1 MHHGEFEDPRLVVV
15 YDAESPWSA
24 EDEFFCAV
32 IAEFAPEPQRGSS
45 TRVLDVGCGT
55 GRLATGL
62 AGAGYEVTGLDPA
75 RASIEFARSREGGET
90 VTWIEG
96 TSQEIPETSFEVA
109 VMSKHVAQFFVS
121 DDAWATVLADVS
133 AALVPGGI
141 LTFDMR
147 DARNREWDEWTPDAV
162 DVVTLPDGREVEEW
176 TEITDETSNTVRF
189 RTHYTFP
196 DGTTLTSTATL
207 AFRDLDDLQS
217 SLSGAGFSILHAFGG
232 WQRQPL
238 GEGDGEILVV
248 ARRLP

>member
-1 MHHGEFEDPRLVVV
+1 MVG
-15 YDAESPWSA
+15 

-90 VTWIEG
+90 VAWIEG
-96 TSQEIPETSFEVA
+96 TSQEIRGMSFEVA
-109 VMSKHVAQFFVS
+109 VMTKHVAQFFIS
-121 DDAWATVLADVS
+121 DDAWATVLADAS

-189 RTHYTFP
+189 RLTTRFRTERP
-196 DGTTLTSTATL
+196 SPVRPPWRSGTLMTSNRRYPVPASASSTPSVAAAPATRRGGWRDTGRRPPSPVTLNPWISTA
-207 AFRDLDDLQS
+207 
-217 SLSGAGFSILHAFGG
+217 
-232 WQRQPL
+232 
-238 GEGDGEILVV
+238 
-248 ARRLP
+248 